1 VKPQNHIALVGHR
14 WTKPPERHDVF
25 WYAFCSSCS
34 WREDTVTPEHA
45 KLLATKHH
53 RTMRGKP

>member
-1 VKPQNHIALVGHR
+1 VGHR
-14 WTKPPERHDVF
+14 WTKQPERHDVF